1 MTQEQILSDIV
12 DFEMGSLG
20 RRDTLVLFGE
30 LVKTGMAW
38 TLQGT
43 YGRMADELITIGLI
57 TPQGQVNWNE
67 WKDDTEDTDY

>member
-1 MTQEQILSDIV
+1 MTQEQIISDIV

-20 RRDTLVLFGE
+20 RRDTLILFGE

-38 TLQGT
+38 TLQGA
-43 YGRMADELITIGLI
+43 YGRMAHELITIGLI

-67 WKDDTEDTDY
+67 WKDDIEDTDY